1 VTAAYNLR
9 CSAAALTSCITRQV
23 ADFGGG
29 EVAIFSG
36 GEFGAVCRLMLA
48 VPLAPGAGP
57 QDIQVRLWP
66 AGAQAD
72 GARLIKPTARP
83 AATAVSW
90 TTPHEAR
97 RPRYCMYCISNMTKT
112 NFTRT

>member
-1 VTAAYNLR
+1 MW
-9 CSAAALTSCITRQV
+9 QV

-57 QDIQVRLWP
+57 QDIQVS
-66 AGAQAD
+66 
-72 GARLIKPTARP
+72 I
-83 AATAVSW
+83 
-90 TTPHEAR
+90 
-97 RPRYCMYCISNMTKT
+97 C
-112 NFTRT
+112 